1 MKILI
6 DINHPAHV
14 HYFKGFIKIMQ
25 DKGYEIIVIN
35 RNSKMIN
42 ELLNLY
48 HIDHII
54 RHKRPLK
61 NNAFRSLWYLCRII
75 LFIMGQS
82 LKKKPDVYLGFASTA
97 CAINS
102 FIFRKKSILFDDT
115 EHNHLNHIL
124 YKPFCSTLFTPF
136 YFEKEMGKK
145 QNRFNAYM
153 EQLYLHS
160 DYFKNDTQVLSDLGL
175 IQYNYV
181 LVRYIAYDARHDRN
195 VVPFPVEVKKQIVR
209 HLSRRMKVIV
219 SCENDAY
226 DDFYEQY
233 RAPISPDKMH
243 YLIAN
248 AKLLISEGATMS
260 CEAGLLGTP
269 YLYINPLKVGYINLQ
284 TNKYIYA
291 KQCTEESEIFSIIDK
306 SLSLQWEEKER
317 IQIRK
322 EIESQTINPTE
333 MLIDYIENLNK

>member
-14 HYFKGFIKIMQ
+14 HYFKGFIRIMQ
-25 DKGYEIIVIN
+25 NKGHEIIVIN
-35 RNSKMIN
+35 RNSKIIN
-42 ELLNLY
+42 ELLNRY
-48 HIDHII
+48 NIDHVI

-61 NNAFRSLWYLCRII
+61 NSTFRSLWYLCRII
-75 LFIMGQS
+75 LFIIGQS
-82 LKKKPDVYLGFASTA
+82 LKKRPDIYIGFASAA

-124 YKPFCSTLFTPF
+124 YKPFCSTLYTPF

-145 QNRFNAYM
+145 QNHFNAYM

-160 DYFKNDTQVLSDLGL
+160 DYFENDTQILSDLGL
-175 IQYNYV
+175 AQYDYV
-181 LVRYIAYDARHDRN
+181 LVRYIAYDARHDRYI
-195 VVPFPVEVKKQIVR
+195 VPFSDEIKKQIVR
-209 HLSRRMKVIV
+209 NLSKTMKVIV
-219 SCENDAY
+219 SCENDVY

-233 RAPISPDKMH
+233 SVSILPDKMH

-248 AKLLISEGATMS
+248 AKLLISEGATMA

-269 YLYINPLKVGYINLQ
+269 YLYINPLRVGYLNLQ
-284 TNKYIYA
+284 TNKYIHA
-291 KQCTEESEIFSIIDK
+291 EQCSEESDIFPLIEK
-306 SLSLQWEEKER
+306 LLTLQWGEKER
-317 IQIRK
+317 MQIRQ
-322 EIESQTINPTE
+322 EIEAQTINPTE
-333 MLIDYIENLNK
+333 MLIDYIERLNQ